1 MPSNARTPLRPFLR
15 PDVAGFRGNPLI
27 RSTAAPVLL
36 LVAALTAPGRGLFA
50 QQAPAPAVQVE
61 ARLDAFTGD
70 AWAIQAGAGI
80 TAPLGTYARFGAVG
94 GVGPGADGLTG
105 RTDLIVRFTLDP
117 FRDRR
122 WAPYGVGGVS
132 ARFGGRPQTSMV
144 LMAGVEGPPM
154 GRVAPAIEAGFGGSF
169 RVGLALR
176 QAFARRR

>member
-1 MPSNARTPLRPFLR
+1 MPRAARTPVRQFLR
-15 PDVAGFRGNPLI
+15 PDAAGLRGNPLI

-36 LVAALTAPGRGLFA
+36 LVVALAAPCRVLPAQTRAPPLQWEG
-50 QQAPAPAVQVE
+50 
-61 ARLDAFTGD
+61 RLDAFTGD

-80 TAPLGTYARFGAVG
+80 SAPLGTYVRFGAVG
-94 GVGPGADGLTG
+94 GIGPGAEGLTG

-117 FRDRR
+117 FRDKR

-132 ARFGGRPQTSMV
+132 ARYGGRPRTSMV

-169 RVGLALR
+169 RLGLALR

>member
-1 MPSNARTPLRPFLR
+1 M
-15 PDVAGFRGNPLI
+15 
-27 RSTAAPVLL
+27 LL
-36 LVAALTAPGRGLFA
+36 LVVALTGPWRALAA
-50 QQAPAPAVQVE
+50 QTPAPPMQSE

-70 AWAIQAGAGI
+70 AWAIHAGLGVS
-80 TAPLGTYARFGAVG
+80 APLGTYVRFGLVG
-94 GVGPGADGLTG
+94 GIGPGADGLTG

-117 FRDRR
+117 FRDKR

-132 ARFGGRPQTSMV
+132 ARYGGRSQTSLV
-144 LMAGVEGPPM
+144 LMAGVEGPPI